1 MKKYHNGIK
10 IIKIA
15 KKYFMIFI
23 LNAILFI
30 RWKMFEYII
39 MVNLKFIYGKYI
51 LLNIRL
57 VLLSNY
63 NIIILLDKKYVY

>member
-1 MKKYHNGIK
+1 
-10 IIKIA
+10 
-15 KKYFMIFI
+15 
-23 LNAILFI
+23 
-30 RWKMFEYII
+30 MFEYII

-51 LLNIRL
+51 LLNIRI